1 MIEELIAEER
11 ELQALSQRQAVTEE
25 QQSQQLRRKQR
36 DELIDKLVLL
46 LLCFSHTSQSQLHTP
61 WKAWILPMGGY
72 CFYSHSPLSGCCRP
86 ASGYTVRGVSE
97 RGPLINRGPHQ
108 IQN

>member
-25 QQSQQLRRKQR
+25 QQSRQLRRKQR

-46 LLCFSHTSQSQLHTP
+46 LLCFSHTSQSQFTH
-61 WKAWILPMGGY
+61 
-72 CFYSHSPLSGCCRP
+72 PLEGLDTTHGWLLFLLSLTSVWLLQAC
-86 ASGYTVRGVSE
+86 
-97 RGPLINRGPHQ
+97 
-108 IQN
+108 